1 MSRPPLTLAYPA
13 RVLPLSLAVAWALCH
28 PSRAMAAHAV
38 SVPPTQNELPAVPQT
53 APRPSSD
60 PSDAQTEGQVAL
72 DEARAL
78 LTEGLSLRDAGDDE
92 GAIAAW
98 TTAYGVAPLDA
109 QRLRFFLAAHLAAAH
124 GRVYEADGDIKHLRM
139 EQQLLRRYVELY
151 PVEGEDLE
159 LRERNLRLARDRI
172 VAIEALLKLS
182 TSPTEASVA
191 APPIMSQ
198 QNLVLLEKQRLAE
211 RLFVTS
217 AILIPTGT
225 LLALTCGTIFALSG
239 SGPAEVFMAASPG
252 IVAAGTGLVTLSI
265 GIRQSNLAR
274 RGVVQIAPSW
284 TPTSAGA
291 SLRLRF
297 LTSR

>member
-1 MSRPPLTLAYPA
+1 
-13 RVLPLSLAVAWALCH
+13 
-28 PSRAMAAHAV
+28 
-38 SVPPTQNELPAVPQT
+38 
-53 APRPSSD
+53 
-60 PSDAQTEGQVAL
+60 
-72 DEARAL
+72 
-78 LTEGLSLRDAGDDE
+78 
-92 GAIAAW
+92 
-98 TTAYGVAPLDA
+98 
-109 QRLRFFLAAHLAAAH
+109 
-124 GRVYEADGDIKHLRM
+124 M
-139 EQQLLRRYVELY
+139 EQQLLRRYLELY

-182 TSPTEASVA
+182 TSPAEASVA

-274 RGVVQIAPSW
+274 RGVVQIAP
-284 TPTSAGA
+284 PGPRPASARRCGYDSSHRDEPRAPGA
-291 SLRLRF
+291 AHDRRICCRRCRRGTRECSL
-297 LTSR
+297 

>member
-1 MSRPPLTLAYPA
+1 MLAYLA
-13 RVLPLSLAVAWALCH
+13 RMLSLSLAVAWALCH

-38 SVPPTQNELPAVPQT
+38 SVPPIQNEPPAVPHT
-53 APRPSSD
+53 APRPSSG

-124 GRVYEADGDIKHLRM
+124 GRVYEADGDIEHLRM

-182 TSPTEASVA
+182 TSPTDTRASLSAAGWATSASAAPAGGILVVVRLAVAAEASSRRRAASCAVDGPRRATTDGGSGAVVPSSASGVGGSRVA
-191 APPIMSQ
+191 AA
-198 QNLVLLEKQRLAE
+198 VATK
-211 RLFVTS
+211 
-217 AILIPTGT
+217 
-225 LLALTCGTIFALSG
+225 
-239 SGPAEVFMAASPG
+239 
-252 IVAAGTGLVTLSI
+252 AAGTPASDLPVAAS
-265 GIRQSNLAR
+265 
-274 RGVVQIAPSW
+274 
-284 TPTSAGA
+284 SAVRA
-291 SLRLRF
+291 
-297 LTSR
+297 